1 MYFEFFLDQEVI
13 LLYRSVIAFI
23 AFIVHIAFF
32 NLPLA
37 LEINI
42 IAIDLTYN

>member
-1 MYFEFFLDQEVI
+1 MYSKFFLDQEVI

-23 AFIVHIAFF
+23 AFIVHITFF
-32 NLPLA
+32 NLPLN

-42 IAIDLTYN
+42 VARELTYI

>member
-1 MYFEFFLDQEVI
+1 MYFEIFLAQEVI

-23 AFIVHIAFF
+23 AFIVYIAFF
-32 NLPLA
+32 NLPLT

-42 IAIDLTYN
+42 IAKDLTYN